1 MIFQAIGMEMCINR
15 LRAIAD
21 FIVYALIKHRSG
33 VKSSLEMKVWNKA
46 YDEWKINKERKK
58 WKRSEGMN
66 ERGKKEHVLWYEMK
80 TGIFKS
86 ECVPVVRDCNINDE
100 MHE

>member
-1 MIFQAIGMEMCINR
+1 
-15 LRAIAD
+15 
-21 FIVYALIKHRSG
+21 
-33 VKSSLEMKVWNKA
+33 
-46 YDEWKINKERKK
+46 
-58 WKRSEGMN
+58 MN